1 MLKSI
6 DSKELQVRKAAAEE
20 QFRGR
25 KAGVNHFAGVDP
37 VTGRPVGGY
46 QDGGIEAVL
55 VKYAEDL
62 IPVYIEYTAKGY
74 TLTTIG
80 TVALDANT
88 FEVYF
93 NRPEAQVKPMLAA
106 ILQKVE
112 GDYSAEIEAHN
123 EAFIQQAVTDQLR
136 VDLAREEREQAKA
149 VAEKRALVEAE
160 IRATFQPPQE
170 TTAPVQTPAPAKGK
184 RS

>member
-1 MLKSI
+1 VLKQV
-6 DSKELQVRKAAAEE
+6 DQRELQSRKAAAEE

-25 KAGVNHFAGVDP
+25 KSGINHFAGVDP

-55 VKYAEDL
+55 VKYAEEL
-62 IPVYIEYTAKGY
+62 IPTYIEYTAKGY

-112 GDYSAEIEAHN
+112 DDYRAETEIHN
-123 EAFIQQAVTDQLR
+123 EKFIQEQVDAQLR
-136 VDLAREEREQAKA
+136 VDLAREERE
-149 VAEKRALVEAE
+149 RALAETERRAKVERD
-160 IRATFQPPQE
+160 IRATFQPVDEVIQ
-170 TTAPVQTPAPAKGK
+170 PAPKGRK
-184 RS
+184 

>member
-1 MLKSI
+1 MLKSL
-6 DSKELQVRKAAAEE
+6 DPKELQARKSAAEE
-20 QFRGR
+20 AFRGR

-55 VKYAEDL
+55 VKYAEEL
-62 IPVYIEYTAKGY
+62 IPTYIEYTARGY
-74 TLTTIG
+74 TLTSIG
-80 TVALDANT
+80 TIALDANT

-112 GDYSAEIEAHN
+112 DDYKAEIEVHN
-123 EAFIQQAVTDQLR
+123 EKFIQQQIDAQLR
-136 VDLAREEREQAKA
+136 VDLAREERE
-149 VAEKRALVEAE
+149 RALAETERRTKVERD
-160 IRATFQPPQE
+160 IRAAFQPVDEVTP
-170 TTAPVQTPAPAKGK
+170 PAPKGRK
-184 RS
+184 

>member
-1 MLKSI
+1 MLKTL
-6 DSKELQVRKAAAEE
+6 DPKELQARKVAAEE
-20 QFRGR
+20 AFRGR

-55 VKYAEDL
+55 VKYAEEL
-62 IPVYIEYTAKGY
+62 IPTYIEYTAKGY

-112 GDYSAEIEAHN
+112 DDYKAEIAVRN
-123 EAFIQQAVTDQLR
+123 EKFIQDQVDAQLR
-136 VDLAREEREQAKA
+136 VDLAREERE
-149 VAEKRALVEAE
+149 RALAETERRAKVERD
-160 IRATFQPPQE
+160 IRATFQPVDEVIQ
-170 TTAPVQTPAPAKGK
+170 PATRGRK
-184 RS
+184 

>member
-1 MLKSI
+1 MLKAP
-6 DSKELQVRKAAAEE
+6 DPKELQSRKAAAEE

-25 KAGVNHFAGVDP
+25 KSGINHFAGVDP

-55 VKYAEDL
+55 VKYAEEL
-62 IPVYIEYTAKGY
+62 IPTYIEYTARGY
-74 TLTTIG
+74 TLTSIG
-80 TVALDANT
+80 TIALDANT

-112 GDYSAEIEAHN
+112 DDYKAEVEVHN
-123 EAFIQQAVTDQLR
+123 EKFIQQQIDAQLR
-136 VDLAREEREQAKA
+136 VDLAREERE
-149 VAEKRALVEAE
+149 RALAETERRTKVERD
-160 IRATFQPPQE
+160 IRAAFQPVDEVTP
-170 TTAPVQTPAPAKGK
+170 PAPKGRK
-184 RS
+184 